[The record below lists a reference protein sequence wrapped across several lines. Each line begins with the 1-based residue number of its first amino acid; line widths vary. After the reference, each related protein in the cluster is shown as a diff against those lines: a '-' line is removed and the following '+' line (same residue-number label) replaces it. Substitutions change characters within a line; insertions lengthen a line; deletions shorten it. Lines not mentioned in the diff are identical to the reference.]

1 MPGTRCTVCDH
12 PERKAIEVALVA
24 SSERRIAKQWSISD
38 SAVHRHKTRHLKP
51 AVARAIAT
59 RTDFSA
65 AALVQRLADLL
76 GRCDRA
82 MGKAEDAA
90 DLKTL
95 GGLIRESRELVVT
108 VGRTIGL
115 WTDKPATII
124 DARRQTLNL
133 AVGEL
138 SDAQLRALV
147 QRAAAIEVSDEPALG
162 ASA

>member
-1 MPGTRCTVCDH
+1 MAGTRCTVCDH
-12 PERKAIEVALVA
+12 PERKAIDVATAV
-24 SSERRIAKQWSISD
+24 SSVRDIARRFGLSK
-38 SAVHRHKTRHLKP
+38 SAVHGHKQRHLSP

-59 RTDFSA
+59 RTELSA

-76 GRCDRA
+76 ERCDRA
-82 MGKAEDAA
+82 MQKAEDGG

-108 VGRTIGL
+108 VGRTVGL
-115 WTDKPATII
+115 WTDKPATIV

-133 AVGEL
+133 AVREL

-147 QRAAAIEVSDEPALG
+147 QRAAALEPATDG
-162 ASA
+162 VA